1 MFIHQVNFFII
12 RQRVAVVYLYSYQK
26 MLLFPISSGPPSK
39 WGKVE
44 ISQDPRYDFRTL
56 IHTRNSDPN
65 PVPNHPSRLHL
76 RPKTPA
82 CQSNFLNTRKSQW
95 KISLWVTMKMH
106 SFEHESVCI
115 CVNVSLYLYLFQ
127 SPSDCISFFNLF
139 CRQGDTCTQGITP
152 MWNRIYLR
160 YCVRNSNRISGYFA

>member
-115 CVNVSLYLYLFQ
+115 CVSVSFPVPFRLHFVFQ
-127 SPSDCISFFNLF
+127 FVLPAKRHLHPRNYAYVEQDISAIF
-139 CRQGDTCTQGITP
+139 
-152 MWNRIYLR
+152 
-160 YCVRNSNRISGYFA
+160 VRNSNRISGYFA